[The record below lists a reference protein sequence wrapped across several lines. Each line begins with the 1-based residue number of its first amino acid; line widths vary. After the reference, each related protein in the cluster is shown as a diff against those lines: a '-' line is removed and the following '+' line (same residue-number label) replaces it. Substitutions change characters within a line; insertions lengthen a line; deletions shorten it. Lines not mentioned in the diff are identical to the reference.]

1 MANAQEI
8 LFPLPLKGYNAG
20 SNINTQPVNTTG
32 DMNNVRPFD
41 SLERK
46 LRLGQRPGM
55 AKVYDEQIASAASPI
70 IAIGSISVVDY
81 VGD

>member
-1 MANAQEI
+1 MQEI
-8 LFPLPLKGYNAG
+8 IFPLPLKGYNAG
-20 SNINTQPVNTTG
+20 YNIDSQSVDTTG

-55 AKVYDEQIASAASPI
+55 AKVYDEQIAGAAAPI
-70 IAIGSISVVDY
+70 VAIGSISVVDY
-81 VGD
+81 LGDS